1 MFHNVAKVVLR
12 DRGSTLASFS
22 EDDFHFSWQGQHFG
36 AALLTCGVACFLRIA
51 MPGLRDSGQIVRQV
65 LVS

>member
-1 MFHNVAKVVLR
+1 MFHSVAKVVLR
-12 DRGSTLASFS
+12 DRVASFS